1 MTLHNTTE
9 VSVDT
14 HLKTYT
20 HLHNRVLTS
29 VVAFIVRESCARVT
43 TTTETKSAE
52 TSTRERIR
60 GVDDDPEEVL
70 REVGE
75 DIKRVVVEGQPN
87 LTK

>member
-1 MTLHNTTE
+1 M
-9 VSVDT
+9 
-14 HLKTYT
+14 
-20 HLHNRVLTS
+20 
-29 VVAFIVRESCARVT
+29 RESCARVT

-60 GVDDDPEEVL
+60 GVDDDPEEEVL